1 MAPITV
7 ERADGRATVTLNRPE
22 KLNALTG
29 EMFATIEDV
38 FTEFA
43 EDTPDV
49 VTVRGAGEHF
59 SAGVDM
65 AGVPEWAEQTPR
77 EVRDALEG
85 VHDALRAMEDL
96 DAPIVAAIEGHCLG
110 GGLELTLACD
120 IRIAS
125 ETAVFGLPESNMGLA
140 MDLGGAQ
147 KLPGFVGE
155 GLTKYMI
162 MTGRNIDAD
171 RAFEAGLVEEVYD
184 AGEFQGAV
192 ADIEDLLAEKPTYV
206 HGFAKR
212 QVHSARPLNLDEAMQ
227 QAIYHA
233 ISGYN
238 EEETLER
245 VEEFLE

>member
-1 MAPITV
+1 MALVQVT
-7 ERADGRATVTLNRPE
+7 RDDGRATVTLNRPE

-29 EMFATIEDV
+29 EMFGTLEDV
-38 FTEFA
+38 FSEFA
-43 EDTPDV
+43 ADTPDV

-77 EVRDALEG
+77 EVRDQLEG
-85 VHDALRAMEDL
+85 VHDALRAMEEL

-120 IRIAS
+120 VRIAT
-125 ETAVFGLPESNMGLA
+125 ETAEFGLPESNMGLA

-155 GLTKYMI
+155 GLTKYLV
-162 MTGRNIDAD
+162 MTGKNIDAQ
-171 RAFEAGLVEEVYD
+171 RALEAGLVEEVHAVGAFED
-184 AGEFQGAV
+184 ALG
-192 ADIEDLLAEKPTYV
+192 DLEDVLAEKPTYV

-233 ISGYN
+233 ISGYQ

-245 VEEFLE
+245 VEEFLG